1 MLHKLFDACAGSLE
15 FNLLFIAIN
24 PRIYMDRFLVPLE
37 QPIVSSHD
45 ASPATHIGTPETVA
59 SFDDLFTW
67 PHANFIATARH
78 GIVEPAHMLHDG
90 MAHTKSLTSSFNGVC
105 AETVA
110 SNMLHAY
117 LQRNGFPDMPKFEH
131 LASVEKDNECRLE
144 QQVLPHGP
152 TCEFGNILDFCTD
165 ATKKQL
171 DAHMVK
177 GTCELGVLAPLF
189 LAPGAIKTTA
199 YCNVHKRHCPFPRA
213 TGHSAGCPCTDFTT
227 WGAQRRL
234 TGPPVPV
241 YLVWLAMRLLLCE
254 FWILSENVPLFP
266 TALLECYLQ
275 HLYHLSEVFVPFVY
289 SPCSITCV

>member
-1 MLHKLFDACAGSLE
+1 
-15 FNLLFIAIN
+15 
-24 PRIYMDRFLVPLE
+24 MDIFLVPLE
-37 QPIVSSHD
+37 QPIVSSQD
-45 ASPATHIGTPETVA
+45 ASPATHIGTPGIVTSLDV
-59 SFDDLFTW
+59 LFTW
-67 PHANFIATARH
+67 PHANSIAATRH

-90 MAHTKSLTSSFNGVC
+90 MAHTKSLTSFFSGVC

-110 SNMLHAY
+110 SDMLHAY
-117 LQRNGFPDMPKFEH
+117 LQHNGFPDMAEFGH

-152 TCEFGNILDFCTD
+152 TCSFGNILDFCTD

-171 DAHMVK
+171 NAHMVK
-177 GTCELGVLAPLF
+177 GTCGLDVLAPLF

-234 TGPPVPV
+234 AGPTVPF
-241 YLVWLAMRLLLCE
+241 YLVWLAMRLLLRE
-254 FWILSENVPLFP
+254 FWILFENVPLFP
-266 TALLECYLQ
+266 TELLERYLK
-275 HLYHLSEVFVPFVY
+275 HLHHLPEVLVSFVYVPF
-289 SPCSITCV
+289 SITCV